1 MGDAVAVECRAT
13 GRPRP
18 TLTWKRQGST
28 LQLLPREVNDANV
41 LQVRERH
48 HGTRRDEKPLRESI
62 NFLLVKREITTEGT
76 LKHFA
81 QPGENQLKP
90 SRASKGVASAGISSL
105 IGRNLKQI

>member
-28 LQLLPREVNDANV
+28 LQMLPREVNDANV

-48 HGTRRDEKPLRESI
+48 HGKRRDEKPLRESI
-62 NFLLVKREITTEGT
+62 NFLLVMR
-76 LKHFA
+76 
-81 QPGENQLKP
+81 
-90 SRASKGVASAGISSL
+90 
-105 IGRNLKQI
+105 

>member
-1 MGDAVAVECRAT
+1 MVLKILFPWQHFYSRLCVFLPPSVAPKVQLTPPGPLRVRMGDAVAVECRAT

-48 HGTRRDEKPLRESI
+48 RGTRRDEKPLRESI
-62 NFLLVKREITTEGT
+62 NFLLVMR
-76 LKHFA
+76 
-81 QPGENQLKP
+81 
-90 SRASKGVASAGISSL
+90 
-105 IGRNLKQI
+105 